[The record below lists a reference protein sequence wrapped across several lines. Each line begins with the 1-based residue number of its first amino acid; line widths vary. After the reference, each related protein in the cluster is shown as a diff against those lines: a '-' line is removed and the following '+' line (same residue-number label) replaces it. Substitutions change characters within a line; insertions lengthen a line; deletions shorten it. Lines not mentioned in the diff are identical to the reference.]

1 MTPQSQGTF
10 ILFSDFEQL
19 KNEVEKLRTE
29 LSMLM
34 LERDSLVYVEAKN
47 LEMRYMLELGAIE
60 YRAYEAQCTVLRLK
74 RKIELIQARKN
85 RQEKIVLPEI
95 DRILDQEFI
104 EYQKALNAKIDEMN
118 AAIERSRLPVL
129 SQEET
134 RELKKLYRRIVK
146 ILHPDLNPDLTEAQK
161 ELFYHAVTAYENGD
175 LQTLQV
181 ISEMLSDPGELDC
194 SETTMVRLAHEKERL
209 RKLLNA
215 LQEEIAQIKSQ
226 FPFTVKE
233 LLQSPEKIAARREEL
248 NELIRE
254 YQAMISM
261 YQAKIKEMLR

>member
-1 MTPQSQGTF
+1 MTPQSQGTL

-34 LERDSLVYVEAKN
+34 LERDSLVFVEAKN
-47 LEMRYMLELGAIE
+47 LEMRYMLELGAVE

-74 RKIELIQARKN
+74 RKIELIQTRKN

-95 DRILDQEFI
+95 DRILDQEFM
-104 EYQKALNAKIDEMN
+104 EYQKALNEKIDEMN

-129 SQEET
+129 SQEES
-134 RELKKLYRRIVK
+134 RELKKLYRKIVK

-161 ELFYHAVTAYENGD
+161 ELFYHSVAAYENGD

-181 ISEMLSDPGELDC
+181 ISEMLSDPEDLDC
-194 SETTMVRLAHEKERL
+194 SETTMVRLALTDQGEVLSFLSLFLPDPSYGE
-209 RKLLNA
+209 A
-215 LQEEIAQIKSQ
+215 IA
-226 FPFTVKE
+226 FTH
-233 LLQSPEKIAARREEL
+233 PMARRRGFFKRLWDEEL
-248 NELIRE
+248 NELIEQYRV
-254 YQAMISM
+254 MISM
-261 YQAKIKEMLR
+261 YKAKINEMLR

>member
-1 MTPQSQGTF
+1 MTPQSQGTL
-10 ILFSDFEQL
+10 IPFSDFEQL
-19 KNEVEKLRTE
+19 KNEVEQLRTE

-47 LEMRYMLELGAIE
+47 LDMRYMLELGAIE

-95 DRILDQEFI
+95 DRILDQEFM
-104 EYQKALNAKIDEMN
+104 EYQKALNEKIDEMN

-129 SQEET
+129 SQEES
-134 RELKKLYRRIVK
+134 RELKKLYRKIVK

-161 ELFYHAVTAYENGD
+161 ELFYHAVAAYENGD

-181 ISEMLSDPGELDC
+181 ISEMLSDPKDLDC

-215 LQEEIAQIKSQ
+215 LLEEIEQIKSQ

-233 LLQSPEKIAARREEL
+233 LLQSPEKIAARKAEL
-248 NELIRE
+248 NELIDQ

-261 YQAKIKEMLR
+261 YKAKINEMLR